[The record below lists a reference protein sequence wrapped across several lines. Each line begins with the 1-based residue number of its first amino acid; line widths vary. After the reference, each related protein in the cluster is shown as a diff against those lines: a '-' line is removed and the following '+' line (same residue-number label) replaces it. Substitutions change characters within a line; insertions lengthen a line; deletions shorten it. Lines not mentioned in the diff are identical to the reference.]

1 METVL
6 FIEDDRA
13 LRENFGKIL
22 SLNNYYPIL
31 AETGEMGLRLA
42 KKIIPDLIICDIML
56 PDIDGYQILK
66 ELSQSKETQT
76 IPFIFLTAKAEM
88 EDLRKGMNLGADDY
102 LTKPIKTKEVLKAIR
117 LRLDKKI
124 KVSEM
129 AADVKQ
135 DENQQLSI
143 EDSILISSDGKA
155 HSVNINEVVCIIS
168 AGVYSNSNMIN
179 NEVFLVRKLIKE
191 WEKILPEKCFIRV
204 HRTAIIN
211 TNHIK
216 SIEKS
221 PNHTFRIFLKDFNR
235 AIVSSHKFSRRL
247 REKLFQ

>member
-6 FIEDDRA
+6 FIEDDKA

-31 AETGEMGLRLA
+31 AETGEMGLKLA
-42 KKIIPDLIICDIML
+42 KKMLPDLIICDIML

-66 ELSQSKETQT
+66 ELSQAKETQT

-88 EDLRKGMNLGADDY
+88 NDLRKGMNLGADDY

-135 DENQQLSI
+135 DENRQLSV

-155 HSVNINEVVCIIS
+155 HSVNLNEIVCIIS
-168 AGVYSNSNMIN
+168 AGVYSNINIIN
-179 NEVFLVRKLIKE
+179 NKTFLVRKLIKE
-191 WEKILPEKCFIRV
+191 WEKVLPEKCFIRV

-211 TNHIK
+211 INHIS

-221 PNHTFRIFLKDFNR
+221 PNHTFIIFLKDFNR
-235 AIVSSHKFSRRL
+235 TIISSHKFSRRL
-247 REKLFQ
+247 REKLYQ

>member
-6 FIEDDRA
+6 FIEDDKA

-42 KKIIPDLIICDIML
+42 KKILPDLIICDIML

-66 ELSQSKETQT
+66 ELSQTKETQT

-102 LTKPIKTKEVLKAIR
+102 LTKPIKTKEVLQAIR

-124 KVSEM
+124 KVNEM
-129 AADVKQ
+129 AADIKQ

-155 HSVNINEVVCIIS
+155 HSVNLNEIICIIS
-168 AGVYSNSNMIN
+168 AGVYSNINIIN
-179 NEVFLVRKLIKE
+179 NKVFLVRKLIKE
-191 WEKILPEKCFIRV
+191 WERILPEKCFIRV

-221 PNHTFRIFLKDFNR
+221 PNHTFRIFLKDFDR
-235 AIVSSHKFSRRL
+235 AIISSHKFSKRL

>member
-6 FIEDDRA
+6 FIEDDKA

-42 KKIIPDLIICDIML
+42 KKILPDLIICDIML

-66 ELSQSKETQT
+66 ELSQTKETQT

-102 LTKPIKTKEVLKAIR
+102 LTKPIKTKEVLQAIR

-124 KVSEM
+124 KVNEM
-129 AADVKQ
+129 ATDIKQ
-135 DENQQLSI
+135 DEYQQLSI

-155 HSVNINEVVCIIS
+155 HSVNLNEIICIIS
-168 AGVYSNSNMIN
+168 AGVYSNINIIN
-179 NEVFLVRKLIKE
+179 NKVFLVRKLIKE

-221 PNHTFRIFLKDFNR
+221 PNHTFRIFLKDFDR
-235 AIVSSHKFSRRL
+235 AIISSHKFSKRL

>member
-102 LTKPIKTKEVLKAIR
+102 FTKPIKTKEVLKAIR

-155 HSVNINEVVCIIS
+155 HSVNINEIVCIIS
-168 AGVYSNSNMIN
+168 AGVYSNINIIN

>member
-6 FIEDDRA
+6 FIEDDKA

-42 KKIIPDLIICDIML
+42 KKILPDLIICDIML

-66 ELSQSKETQT
+66 ELSQTKETQT

-102 LTKPIKTKEVLKAIR
+102 LTKPIKTKEVLQAIR

-124 KVSEM
+124 KVNEM
-129 AADVKQ
+129 AADIKQ

-155 HSVNINEVVCIIS
+155 HSVNLNEIICIIS
-168 AGVYSNSNMIN
+168 AGVYSNINIIN
-179 NEVFLVRKLIKE
+179 NKVFLVRKLIKE

-221 PNHTFRIFLKDFNR
+221 PNHTFRIFLKDFDR
-235 AIVSSHKFSRRL
+235 AIISSHKFSKRL

>member
-6 FIEDDRA
+6 FIEDDKA

-42 KKIIPDLIICDIML
+42 KKILPDLIICDIML

-66 ELSQSKETQT
+66 ELSQTKETQT

-129 AADVKQ
+129 AAEIKQ
-135 DENQQLSI
+135 DEYQQLSI

-155 HSVNINEVVCIIS
+155 HSVNLNEIICIIS
-168 AGVYSNSNMIN
+168 AGVYSNINIIN
-179 NEVFLVRKLIKE
+179 NKVFLVRKLIKE

-221 PNHTFRIFLKDFNR
+221 PNHTFRIFLKDFDR
-235 AIVSSHKFSRRL
+235 AIISSHKFSKRL

>member
-6 FIEDDRA
+6 FIEDDKA

-42 KKIIPDLIICDIML
+42 KKILPDLIICDIML

-66 ELSQSKETQT
+66 ELSQTKETQT

-102 LTKPIKTKEVLKAIR
+102 LTKPIKTKEVLQAIR

-124 KVSEM
+124 KVNEM
-129 AADVKQ
+129 AADIKQ
-135 DENQQLSI
+135 DEYQQLSI

-155 HSVNINEVVCIIS
+155 HSVNLNEIICIIS
-168 AGVYSNSNMIN
+168 AGVYSNINIIN
-179 NEVFLVRKLIKE
+179 NKVFLVRKLIKE

-221 PNHTFRIFLKDFNR
+221 PNHTFRIFLKDFDR
-235 AIVSSHKFSRRL
+235 AIISSHKFSKRL

>member
-6 FIEDDRA
+6 FIEDDKA

-42 KKIIPDLIICDIML
+42 KKILPDLIICDIML

-66 ELSQSKETQT
+66 ELSQTKETQT

-102 LTKPIKTKEVLKAIR
+102 LTKPIKTKEVLQAIR

-124 KVSEM
+124 KVNEM
-129 AADVKQ
+129 AADIKQ
-135 DENQQLSI
+135 DEYQQLSI

-155 HSVNINEVVCIIS
+155 HSVNLNEIICIIS
-168 AGVYSNSNMIN
+168 AGVYSNINIIN
-179 NEVFLVRKLIKE
+179 NKVFLVRKLIKE
-191 WEKILPEKCFIRV
+191 WERILPEKCFIRV

-221 PNHTFRIFLKDFNR
+221 PNHTFRIFLKDFDR
-235 AIVSSHKFSRRL
+235 AIISSHKFSKRL